1 MQMNSLVGDTVD
13 FFSAFVE
20 EASFESIKQIFHH
33 FCLPLSL
40 YFLDLRLNQVE
51 PSYLFCN

>member
-1 MQMNSLVGDTVD
+1 MQMNLLVGDTVD